1 MMMPAA
7 AWFAFIAVQLVAV
20 MRIVAELAP
29 DHFAWQ
35 AAAAV
40 GWLVA
45 FTPWVL
51 RIGRIYLSPRADGKP
66 G

>member
-1 MMMPAA
+1 M
-7 AWFAFIAVQLVAV
+7 
-20 MRIVAELAP
+20 
-29 DHFAWQ
+29 AWQ

-45 FTPWVL
+45 LAPWLV
-51 RIGRIYLSPRADGKP
+51 RIGRIYLSPRLDGKP